1 MRATVGRSAKR
12 SVNRPFHGRV
22 LCGHEPQDWVVDRG
36 SLRAGMRRMRPIV
49 KDLPIRAADYL
60 KRGIF
65 RPNPADTCPV
75 ERLRNG
81 AVPMGELSG
90 TIRADSSQSIRRPV
104 IPLVRA
110 GRREADS

>member
-1 MRATVGRSAKR
+1 MRATVDRSAKR

-22 LCGHEPQDWVVDRG
+22 LCGREPWDWVVDRG
-36 SLRAGMRRMRPIV
+36 ALRAGMRQIV

-65 RPNPADTCPV
+65 RPNSADTCPV

-81 AVPMGELSG
+81 AVPMGELSE
-90 TIRADSSQSIRRPV
+90 TIRLFPEH
-104 IPLVRA
+104 PLAGHSTRA
-110 GRREADS
+110 GRPPWDG